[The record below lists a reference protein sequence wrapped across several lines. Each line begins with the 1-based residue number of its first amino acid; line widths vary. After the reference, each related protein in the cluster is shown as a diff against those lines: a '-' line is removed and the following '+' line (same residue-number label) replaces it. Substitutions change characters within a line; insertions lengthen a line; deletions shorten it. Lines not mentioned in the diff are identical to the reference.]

1 MEVSIYS
8 RKAIK
13 ELMNK
18 GFPQNTAVIS
28 FYTPKN
34 NRDYEENRVNYDGVC
49 NKVFYVGI
57 PDIDIEILGD
67 YGYTY
72 DTYLA
77 EADEL
82 AKFIYEV
89 RENGFDIICQ
99 CDYGQSRSAACAA
112 AILQHFEGRGIDIF
126 ADYRYY
132 PNQLVYHKVFDAL
145 KSYKKLQMLIKM
157 IFEEI
162 KNQQIVP
169 KARWLPNQ
177 YNVFYS
183 KLDYIQKRNFGKA
196 MVELLERGFFKL
208 EYDYYVL
215 TEKGA
220 KIVYREPKEE
230 VNE

>member
-13 ELMNK
+13 DLIEK

-34 NRDYEENRVNYDGVC
+34 KRDYEENRVNYDGVC

-57 PDIDIEILGD
+57 PDIDIEILSD

-82 AKFIYEV
+82 AKFIYEA
-89 RENGFDIICQ
+89 RADGLDIICQ

-112 AILQHFEGRGIDIF
+112 AILQHFEGRGINIF

-145 KSYKKLQMLIKM
+145 EK
-157 IFEEI
+157 
-162 KNQQIVP
+162 
-169 KARWLPNQ
+169 
-177 YNVFYS
+177 
-183 KLDYIQKRNFGKA
+183 QK
-196 MVELLERGFFKL
+196 ERG
-208 EYDYYVL
+208 YDHGK
-215 TEKGA
+215 T
-220 KIVYREPKEE
+220 KE
-230 VNE
+230 NDT

>member
-13 ELMNK
+13 ELMDK

-34 NRDYEENRVNYDGVC
+34 KRDYEEKRVDYIDVC
-49 NKVFYVGI
+49 DRVFYVGI
-57 PDIDIEILGD
+57 PDIDIEILAD

-77 EADEL
+77 EADKL
-82 AKFIYEV
+82 AKFIYEA
-89 RENGFDIICQ
+89 RAEGLDIICQ

-112 AILQHFEGRGIDIF
+112 AVLQHSEGRGIEIF

-145 KSYKKLQMLIKM
+145 
-157 IFEEI
+157 
-162 KNQQIVP
+162 
-169 KARWLPNQ
+169 
-177 YNVFYS
+177 
-183 KLDYIQKRNFGKA
+183 
-196 MVELLERGFFKL
+196 
-208 EYDYYVL
+208 
-215 TEKGA
+215 EKV
-220 KIVYREPKEE
+220 K
-230 VNE
+230 

>member
-13 ELMNK
+13 ELMDK

-34 NRDYEENRVNYDGVC
+34 KRNYEEKRVDYIDVC
-49 NKVFYVGI
+49 DRVFYVGI
-57 PDIDIEILGD
+57 PDIDIEILSD

-72 DTYLA
+72 QTYLA

-82 AKFIYEV
+82 AKFIDKAK
-89 RENGFDIICQ
+89 ENGLDIICQ

-126 ADYRYY
+126 ADYKYY

-145 KSYKKLQMLIKM
+145 EKYKGEK
-157 IFEEI
+157 
-162 KNQQIVP
+162 
-169 KARWLPNQ
+169 
-177 YNVFYS
+177 
-183 KLDYIQKRNFGKA
+183 QK
-196 MVELLERGFFKL
+196 
-208 EYDYYVL
+208 
-215 TEKGA
+215 
-220 KIVYREPKEE
+220 
-230 VNE
+230 